1 MSTLQNVDSV
11 ANPKQGE
18 FKPSVA
24 PEGPITTK
32 GHKPGVKVNEADQRP
47 EYHMQAFP
55 KGTAPASNSYT
66 PNPVSE
72 VGSQANNPNVDRAH
86 GKESTFTSAADTL
99 VGATSGSVDQGF
111 GKPLQGQT
119 NTEVR
124 HDGQHGRKK
133 QSYGLE
139 GVGAS
144 VQDRGIERQFPDQ
157 RGLEKEEA
165 VSSGTR
171 GNKAARAAAEE
182 REGESAETLDKEWA
196 YDSRT
201 KRDKGQQNKH

>member
-1 MSTLQNVDSV
+1 M
-11 ANPKQGE
+11 E
-18 FKPSVA
+18 
-24 PEGPITTK
+24 
-32 GHKPGVKVNEADQRP
+32 
-47 EYHMQAFP
+47 AFP
-55 KGTAPASNSYT
+55 PGTAPASNSYT

-72 VGSQANNPNVDRAH
+72 VGGQANNPNVNGGQ
-86 GKESTFTSAADTL
+86 GKEPTYTAAADTL
-99 VGATSGSVDQGF
+99 VGSTSADVNQGL

-119 NTEVR
+119 NTELR
-124 HDGQHGRKK
+124 HDGQHGRTK
-133 QSYGLE
+133 QSSGLE

-144 VQDRGIERQFPDQ
+144 AQNRGIERQFPEQ

-171 GNKAARAAAEE
+171 GNKASRAGAEE
-182 REGESAETLDKEWA
+182 LDPESAETLDQEWG

>member
-1 MSTLQNVDSV
+1 M
-11 ANPKQGE
+11 
-18 FKPSVA
+18 
-24 PEGPITTK
+24 
-32 GHKPGVKVNEADQRP
+32 KVNEADQRP
-47 EYHMQAFP
+47 EYHMEAFSR
-55 KGTAPASNSYT
+55 GTAPASNSYT

-72 VGSQANNPNVDRAH
+72 VGSQANNPNVNSGQ
-86 GKESTFTSAADTL
+86 GKEPTYTSAADTL
-99 VGATSGSVDQGF
+99 VGSSSADVDQGL

-133 QSYGLE
+133 QSAGLE

-157 RGLEKEEA
+157 RGLEREEA

-182 REGESAETLDKEWA
+182 VEPESAETLEQEWS
-196 YDSRT
+196 YDPRT

>member
-47 EYHMQAFP
+47 EYHMEEFP
-55 KGTAPASNSYT
+55 RGTAPASNSYT
-66 PNPVSE
+66 PNVSE
-72 VGSQANNPNVDRAH
+72 VSQANNPDAGRLH
-86 GKESTFTSAADTL
+86 GKESTATPAAATL

-111 GKPLQGQT
+111 GKPMQGQT
-119 NTEVR
+119 NTEIR
-124 HDGQHGRKK
+124 HDGEHGRKK
-133 QSYGLE
+133 QSAGLE
-139 GVGAS
+139 GVGTS
-144 VQDRGIERQFPDQ
+144 IQDRGVERQFPDQ
-157 RGLEKEEA
+157 RGLERDEA

-182 REGESAETLDKEWA
+182 VEPESAETLDKEWA

>member
-1 MSTLQNVDSV
+1 M
-11 ANPKQGE
+11 E
-18 FKPSVA
+18 
-24 PEGPITTK
+24 
-32 GHKPGVKVNEADQRP
+32 
-47 EYHMQAFP
+47 AFP
-55 KGTAPASNSYT
+55 RGTAPASNSFT
-66 PNPVSE
+66 PNTVNE
-72 VGSQANNPNVDRAH
+72 VGSQANNPNVERAH
-86 GKESTFTSAADTL
+86 GKEATGTSAADTL
-99 VGATSGSVDQGF
+99 VGSTSADVDQGF

-133 QSYGLE
+133 QSSGLE

-182 REGESAETLDKEWA
+182 LEPESAEKLDNEWD